1 MALGRISGKEVPM
14 TGLRTF
20 KDVHGGNLIEHPFI
34 QFPPRHL
41 GKADAPPKGW
51 IATHDLSKQLGCSPA
66 SVRQTLHNR
75 YARYVHV
82 RKKGL
87 YWHHEDVG
95 RFLDEYVP
103 EAKRIPAGFVGI
115 TDACRLLG
123 TVRSYIY
130 RLAKTGRVQEFKCR
144 MRTARGC
151 RLRCFY
157 KRSDLERIL
166 SAKAEMERRGNE
178 IPLH

>member
-34 QFPPRHL
+34 QFPPKHL

-82 RKKGL
+82 RKRGL

-166 SAKAEMERRGNE
+166 SAKAETERRTA
-178 IPLH
+178 